1 MTLLINKDFVCHG
14 IRVTIAL
21 PESYD
26 ATKTYPAVFLNDGQL
41 DYLGKLANSVILIGL
56 EPKNRLDDLT
66 PWYAQA
72 LRPGSP
78 DFGGKLDSYH
88 DQLFVHILNS
98 IQEEFRL
105 DDSRM
110 AYGGYSLGGLAAIH
124 SLYSSDKMPFI
135 FSICGS
141 FWYPDFVDYCQSHQL
156 LNKSCSVYLCNGLTE
171 GANHKNRLVKAPSFA
186 TEVHECI
193 KKQCLS
199 TYSALDPYGHH
210 DHLQERYD
218 GFSDWLIEEWKL

>member
-41 DYLGKLANSVILIGL
+41 DYLGKISDSVILIGL
-56 EPKNRLDDLT
+56 EPQNRLDDFT
-66 PWYAQA
+66 PWQAQA

-78 DFGGKLDSYH
+78 NFGGKLASYH
-88 DQLFVHILNS
+88 DHLFGHIFKR
-98 IQEEFRL
+98 IAQEFRL
-105 DDSRM
+105 DESRM
-110 AYGGYSLGGLAAIH
+110 AYGGYSLGGLAAIS
-124 SLYSSDKMPFI
+124 SLYSSDKMSLI

-141 FWYPDFVDYCQSHQL
+141 FWYPNFVDYCKAHQL
-156 LNKSCSVYLCNGLTE
+156 INKTCSVYLRNGLTE
-171 GANHKNRLVKAPSFA
+171 GAHHKNRLTKAPSYA
-186 TEVHECI
+186 KEVHECL

-199 TYSALDPYGHH
+199 TYSQFDSYGHH
-210 DHLQERYD
+210 DNLQERYD
-218 GFSDWLIEEWKL
+218 AFSDWLIEQWQL